1 MHTVAEKVA
10 DFLRSEDG
18 PTATEYAV
26 LIAVISMGV
35 IVAMGSFGSR
45 VGNIYTAIDAT
56 VPSGGG
62 GS

>member
-1 MHTVAEKVA
+1 MRSFIEKA
-10 DFLRSEDG
+10 ISFLRAEDG

-26 LIAVISMGV
+26 LIAVISIAAITTMSG
-35 IVAMGSFGSR
+35 FGGK

-56 VPSGGG
+56 MPGAG